1 MENSETLWKDFVIV
15 RQGPYWVVRNSTR
28 YIGGFFTTLSAAKR
42 YIDARIEDD
51 KLSTYKTGIRE
62 IKKMPINKRKKEYDK
77 LCQTLDIS

>member
-15 RQGPYWVVRNSTR
+15 RQGPYWVVRNNTR
-28 YIGGFFTTLSAAKR
+28 YIGGTFTTLTAAKR
-42 YIDARIEDD
+42 FVDERIEDD
-51 KLSTYKTGIRE
+51 KLEAYKTGLNQ